1 MRYLQEELARLF
13 ANRFAYL
20 KNRITIRKKLN
31 VEETY
36 KYNDAHLRI
45 ALKVK
50 EEEPVPV
57 SPYAQ
62 LRDAILG
69 QPDFV
74 KRNND
79 IVRFYTMFLRE
90 ANDDTEDK
98 FWFYC
103 RETNLKLLP
112 VFIYTLASAFIQDQ
126 YSYVRVLDRLCA
138 TQGKLSDD
146 GNAWVDQHS
155 GYIIKTV
162 EFNTEEGY
170 EDGIQSANAR
180 PVAG

>member
-1 MRYLQEELARLF
+1 MFCNLQPDCADTSDSCNDLTNTELQTEGHSLEKLIKEFDIKYEVSSEELARLLQ
-13 ANRFAYL
+13 NRFAYL

-79 IVRFYTMFLRE
+79 IVRFYTMFLRS
-90 ANDDTEDK
+90 K
-98 FWFYC
+98 RRY
-103 RETNLKLLP
+103 R
-112 VFIYTLASAFIQDQ
+112 
-126 YSYVRVLDRLCA
+126 R
-138 TQGKLSDD
+138 
-146 GNAWVDQHS
+146 
-155 GYIIKTV
+155 
-162 EFNTEEGY
+162 
-170 EDGIQSANAR
+170 
-180 PVAG
+180 